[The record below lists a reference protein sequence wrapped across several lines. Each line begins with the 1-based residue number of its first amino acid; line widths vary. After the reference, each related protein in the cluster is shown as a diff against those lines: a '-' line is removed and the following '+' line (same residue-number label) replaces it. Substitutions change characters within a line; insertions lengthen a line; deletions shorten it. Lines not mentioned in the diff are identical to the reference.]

1 MQGQNKE
8 VIRVS
13 EEGILFMDYLPCDY
27 TTLINL
33 IAGNNCV
40 LIFDT
45 EETYNNLQREIA
57 KFVRK
62 ECSIELGEIIIK
74 FIAEEYSQQVEIL
87 NFISYD

>member
-8 VIRVS
+8 VLQIND
-13 EEGILFMDYLPCDY
+13 EGIIFMDYLPCDY

-45 EETYNNLQREIA
+45 EEAYNNLQREIA

-62 ECSIELGEIIIK
+62 VCSIELGEKIIK

-87 NFISYD
+87 SFISYD